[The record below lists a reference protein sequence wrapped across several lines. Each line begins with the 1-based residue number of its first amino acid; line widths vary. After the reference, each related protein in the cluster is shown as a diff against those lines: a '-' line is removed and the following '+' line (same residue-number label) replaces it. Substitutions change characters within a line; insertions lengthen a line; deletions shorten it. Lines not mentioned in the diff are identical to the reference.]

1 MNAKPPKSTQKPP
14 DEKPMP
20 KKKRFDSQ
28 AEQSR
33 RFLETA
39 RRLGVDE
46 SGKKFDRA
54 MNTVAPPTNRLLKNS
69 IYDAR

>member
-1 MNAKPPKSTQKPP
+1 MA
-14 DEKPMP
+14 
-20 KKKRFDSQ
+20 KKKLRDSQ

-39 RRLGVDE
+39 RKLDVDE

-54 MNTVAPPTNRLLKNS
+54 MTIVAPPTKRKK
-69 IYDAR
+69 D